1 MRRRTTTAAA
11 LVAAAVLTAGGCGDG
26 GQSVRSDGS
35 PSPSEEQTRFEKRA
49 ATIEQEWP
57 DVEPVSGRPDNMLPL
72 EEAHPP
78 GSDKTT
84 FEVAVGHGACDEDF
98 GVHLHESEELVVVAG
113 WAKPK
118 DVDFCTDQL
127 LIDEVEVELDAP
139 LGDRT
144 VVDAATG
151 SELLDR

>member
-1 MRRRTTTAAA
+1 MRRRTTAVALAAVAA
-11 LVAAAVLTAGGCGDG
+11 LAAGGCGSNN
-26 GQSVRSDGS
+26 QSVRSDGS
-35 PSPSEEQTRFEKRA
+35 PSASEKQTRFDKRA
-49 ATIEQEWP
+49 AKIEAEWP
-57 DVEPVSGRPDNMLPL
+57 EVSAVSGRPDDMLPL
-72 EEAHPP
+72 EDASPP
-78 GSDKTT
+78 GSDDTT

-98 GVHLHESEELVVVAG
+98 GVHVKESEGYVVVAG

-127 LIDEVEVELDAP
+127 LIDDVEVELEQP

-151 SELLDR
+151 KDLLEK